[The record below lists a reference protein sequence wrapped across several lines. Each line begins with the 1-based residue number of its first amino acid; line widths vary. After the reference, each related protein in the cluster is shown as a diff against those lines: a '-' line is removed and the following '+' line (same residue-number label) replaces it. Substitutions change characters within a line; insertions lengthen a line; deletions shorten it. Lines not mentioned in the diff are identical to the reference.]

1 MFRSFRGVL
10 AQFGSACL
18 LLAGGSALVKLIR
31 AAGGP
36 PLPDPAATFVFG
48 GGMIALGY
56 CGLRYVQLEYRG
68 GIASVLGAFLAF
80 LGAFSFAVLVGEPES
95 DTTFV
100 VVNVAMGLLLTAAGV
115 ALLRRGHRRHLRPV
129 SGETRPAQSP
139 GEPTSIGIRTMCAAI
154 AAAVVALLF
163 FTFAKDMEPWV
174 LVIFTTSMFLVF
186 WVGFSK
192 IR

>member
-1 MFRSFRGVL
+1 
-10 AQFGSACL
+10 
-18 LLAGGSALVKLIR
+18 
-31 AAGGP
+31 
-36 PLPDPAATFVFG
+36 
-48 GGMIALGY
+48 
-56 CGLRYVQLEYRG
+56 
-68 GIASVLGAFLAF
+68 VLGAFLAF
-80 LGAFSFAVLVGEPES
+80 LGAFSFAVLVDESGS

-100 VVNVAMGLLLTAAGV
+100 VVNVAMGLLLTAAGL
-115 ALLRRGHRRHLRPV
+115 ALLRRGHRRHLRLV
-129 SGETRPAQSP
+129 SDEPRPAQSS

>member
-36 PLPDPAATFVFG
+36 PLLDPAATFVFA

-56 CGLRYVQLEYRG
+56 CGFRYVQLEYRG

-115 ALLRRGHRRHLRPV
+115 ALLRRGHRRHLDLDRPDL
-129 SGETRPAQSP
+129 G
-139 GEPTSIGIRTMCAAI
+139 
-154 AAAVVALLF
+154 VA
-163 FTFAKDMEPWV
+163 
-174 LVIFTTSMFLVF
+174 FLVC
-186 WVGFSK
+186 VAEPAIHERQDAGDEQHDSN
-192 IR
+192 RSHRALPSDHLQESRQCPRRVCRL